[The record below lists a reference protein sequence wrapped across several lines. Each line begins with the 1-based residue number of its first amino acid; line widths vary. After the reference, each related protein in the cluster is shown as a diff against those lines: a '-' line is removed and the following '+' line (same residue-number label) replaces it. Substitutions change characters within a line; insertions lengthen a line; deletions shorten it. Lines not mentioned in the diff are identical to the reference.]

1 MGRVSLVGALLL
13 LLESLFSVFKVYDKK
28 SSFEFHWSR
37 SVSVNSLFIYGV
49 FLKTFL
55 EDFALRSSLS
65 FVFAFDD
72 AILYP

>member
-1 MGRVSLVGALLL
+1 MGRVSLLGALLL

-28 SSFEFHWSR
+28 SSFEFHWSW

-55 EDFALRSSLS
+55 GELALRSSLS
-65 FVFAFDD
+65 FAFAFDD